1 MSAVLA
7 FVDIETTGSHFD
19 RDRITEI
26 GVITLSETGVENWDS
41 LVNPGTVIP
50 ENIQKLT
57 GINHDMVRDAPSFD
71 EIAHELHD
79 TLTNKIFV
87 AHNARFDFG
96 FIKAS
101 FKRLGMEFKPKVLCT
116 VQLSRALFP
125 EYPRHNLDSIIQR
138 FDLNVSS
145 RHRALGD
152 ADVLLQF
159 WQRCIQ
165 HFGLERVEREAQLLT
180 QHASLP
186 PHIDQKLVEQIP
198 DSPGVYILYADN
210 RVPLYIGKSIQMRTR
225 VMSHFQNALT
235 KRKEMKI
242 ALQVKDID
250 WIETGGEIGALMLE
264 SNLIKQHLPLM
275 NVKLRRSKDLCA
287 WRMLPQ
293 VDQLTVPEL
302 VTHKQLEPGLQD
314 HLFGL
319 FYSKREAQECL
330 LSLAKKHQL
339 CLAAL
344 GLEKTAKGKSCFAY
358 QVKKCRGVC
367 IGDESVELHNLRLAT
382 VFQAFKVKV
391 WPYSGPI
398 AIREGNSMYVVDKWC
413 YLGSAR
419 NEEELTELAEEGIP
433 EFDLDIYKI
442 LKKALVN
449 LPNDRIIPL

>member
-1 MSAVLA
+1 
-7 FVDIETTGSHFD
+7 
-19 RDRITEI
+19 
-26 GVITLSETGVENWDS
+26 
-41 LVNPGTVIP
+41 
-50 ENIQKLT
+50 
-57 GINHDMVRDAPSFD
+57 
-71 EIAHELHD
+71 
-79 TLTNKIFV
+79 
-87 AHNARFDFG
+87 
-96 FIKAS
+96 
-101 FKRLGMEFKPKVLCT
+101 
-116 VQLSRALFP
+116 
-125 EYPRHNLDSIIQR
+125 
-138 FDLNVSS
+138 VSS

-382 VFQAFKVKV
+382 VFHAFKVKV

>member
-1 MSAVLA
+1 MAPTLA

-26 GVITLSETGVENWDS
+26 GVITLSESGVENWES
-41 LVNPGTVIP
+41 LINPGTSIP
-50 ENIQKLT
+50 DNIQKLT
-57 GINHDMVRDAPSFD
+57 GIHHEMVRDAPSFE

-79 TLTNKIFV
+79 TLANKIFV

-138 FDLNVSS
+138 HDLKVSS

-152 ADVLLQF
+152 ADLLLQF
-159 WQRCIQ
+159 WRMCLQQ
-165 HFGLERVEREAQLLT
+165 FGAERLEREAQLLT

-186 PHIDQKLVEQIP
+186 PHIDQTLVEQIP
-198 DSPGVYILYADN
+198 DSPGVYIFYADQ

-225 VMSHFQNALT
+225 VMSHFQSALT
-235 KRKEMKI
+235 NRKEMKI

-250 WIETGGEIGALMLE
+250 WIETGGEIGALLLE
-264 SNLIKQHLPLM
+264 SHLIKQHLPLM
-275 NVKLRRSKDLCA
+275 NIKLRRSKDLCA
-287 WRMLPQ
+287 WRMHTRA
-293 VDQLTVPEL
+293 DQLTVPEL
-302 VTHKQLEPGLQD
+302 VTHKQLKPGLQD
-314 HLFGL
+314 DLFGL

-330 LSLAKKHQL
+330 LAMAKKHQL

-344 GLEKTAKGKSCFAY
+344 GIEKTAKGKSCFAY

-367 IGDESVELHNLRLAT
+367 VGEESTELHNLRLAT

-391 WPYSGPI
+391 WPYAGPI
-398 AIREGNSMYVVDKWC
+398 AIREGNHLYVVDQWC
-413 YLGSAR
+413 YLGAAS
-419 NEEELTELAEEGIP
+419 NEEEVVELAGEGTP

-442 LKKALVN
+442 LKKALSQ
-449 LPNDRIIPL
+449 LPSDRIVPL